1 MNMADPDQL
10 SSSFESLLDR
20 LRQQSANSPNAIPSA
35 SDQSTNQ
42 RHHQQNQAQS
52 LQQPN
57 ELLRSFFNP
66 PVTQASQSQ
75 SQPYGY
81 QQKTSS
87 SPIASPL
94 PSSSHPRSGV
104 ASPLGPIPQNRTPAP
119 SAEHANAEQR
129 AASLLSLLKF
139 PPSTS
144 VSLPTTPAA
153 QTKPWTSTIPNG
165 AQNFQSQ
172 QNQNGH
178 GRAISASDL
187 VASFMGKQAISLSKS
202 PPTTSHAQD
211 NAEIKRDPA
220 EPSLAAA
227 PNPQEFLL
235 QLLNRPKPAQDD
247 ALSSPQLAK
256 NETPSEQHSLDAPM
270 TNLTQTLAETS
281 LQQSFPGQSQSNK
294 PFPLATNGSRQTIGT
309 DGDGHPVSSKAEQT
323 TQQPPTSLFT
333 YVNPFDQLA
342 ASSPRNRTPKIE
354 TPRSEA
360 HASAGEATPGT
371 DDGNKRKIKGSPD
384 SAQVHSRR
392 KSSPNEED
400 ASSILSSPAM
410 SLLPDG
416 RSHLEALMGIGAPDK
431 ADTTKEPPAEVSTQQ
446 DKQTQEIPTEAQP
459 NEAEM
464 LKNMENEKGV
474 ATKEL
479 SKGREQPLHDTTVET
494 KKEVGKDGDQDV
506 LEEGIPN
513 PVAEAVKNV
522 VNHAAEGNLAD
533 SWESADGEDTPEKDE
548 ELIVRVYDFPMKP
561 FVSITLKP
569 IEIPR
574 AIFRVDSV
582 MDISRLKKDFEQI
595 DRTLATST
603 NKFIVYALAK
613 NGGFRIIRQA
623 DGRDKQVF
631 RGIHDRIFNV
641 SASTARSASPTF
653 GTEAVLGTGLS
664 GTIYWTLIR
673 KPSEDCFD
681 QDVESYGFILPPTPD
696 AHASGGQLK
705 TRAKTSS
712 CHPEFFAIGRGKSIF
727 IVWPLVARD
736 DRYTKD
742 SKKHRVVD
750 SEKYFKER
758 CLKINTGKAGK
769 DFTFS
774 EDDSAIVSLD
784 KAGRVRVWDVQELL
798 SEAYGDPK
806 LVKMPV
812 EVNTPLMTLM
822 TAIPSEKA
830 WPTSVLLVDKL
841 RPYVKCTALRYL
853 IVGMKQNHTL
863 QLWDLGLGKAVQ
875 ELNFPHDKESDA
887 ICSVAYDPA
896 SGIIV
901 VGHPTRN
908 SIYFIHL
915 SAPKYNLSTMSQARY
930 IQRVAQKD
938 SSIPKPDAT
947 AIMSGLREYSF
958 ATKGQLR
965 SLDVLSRPHP
975 PVLTERDD
983 PVLFELYC
991 MHSRGVTC
999 ISIKK
1004 EDLGWSKDSRVLHPV
1019 NAVKEGVV
1027 EIEDL
1032 REIPAAISTEPS
1044 SSVNENDGAT
1054 ASPTALIAKPIPKEI
1069 VKKSVIGSARPNS
1082 AVNPQTVVIAST
1094 LARVESK
1101 TDAARTALIN
1111 GTSEGSTKPE
1121 KSKRV
1126 RKDELA
1132 SSVSKATDSPSY
1144 AIAARQGKSPL
1155 PRVPASPSKE
1165 GSRSTLPKPM
1175 SVVPEVPGGTAN
1187 ETEHSPVLPDAG
1199 SINLGISGNFLDK
1212 EMKKVEKAVSA
1223 EFSKVITRELGALY
1237 SRFDEDKRIQQAT
1250 GDAKQDAV
1258 LRLISSTLSENVE
1271 KTLGRIIN
1279 TNIQQVVLPSIAD
1292 VTATAIDR
1300 RLAENLAQSLSQN
1313 IPREL
1318 KTVLPETISRAI
1330 QNPDVL
1336 RVVADSVSLKL
1347 AGHIENEFSTVLH
1360 NTISPAFKS
1369 LAIEAAKKIAG
1380 EVEHRTAEQL
1390 RRADVQRQSDSK
1402 KMDQL
1407 TNLIRGLS
1415 ETVHTMASAQAE
1427 FQSEI
1432 LKLQRQLQHQSV
1444 RDEDTPTPPTQE
1456 KSPEELEA
1464 EAIVQMLD
1472 DGRIEEGTVMW
1483 LQSGPRQPELF
1494 DRIFARQGPGFVRS
1508 LSPLVMLSVAAA
1520 ITTSFDSFPI
1530 ERLQWLETILL
1541 VMDPLH
1547 QEVREMV
1554 PKIMDVLIQR
1564 MEHMY
1569 MGLSE
1574 SNAGDPVLKK
1584 LPALWRKAKQLKQAA
1599 ERGY

>member
-1 MNMADPDQL
+1 MADPDQK
-10 SSSFESLLDR
+10 SNSFESLFDR
-20 LRQQSANSPNAIPSA
+20 LRQQSTNSPNAMPLA
-35 SDQSTNQ
+35 SDQAVNQ
-42 RHHQQNQAQS
+42 RHYQQDQAQN
-52 LQQPN
+52 LQQPS
-57 ELLRSFFNP
+57 ELLRSFFNS

-75 SQPYGY
+75 AQLHGY
-81 QQKTSS
+81 HQDGSS
-87 SPIASPL
+87 SPMASPSASN
-94 PSSSHPRSGV
+94 PHSRSSM

-119 SAEHANAEQR
+119 SAEHLNAER
-129 AASLLSLLKF
+129 TASLLSLLKF
-139 PPSTS
+139 PQSTS
-144 VSLPTTPAA
+144 VSLPATPAA
-153 QTKPWTSTIPNG
+153 QAKPWTPTVPNG
-165 AQNFQSQ
+165 AQNFQSHQ
-172 QNQNGH
+172 GQNGH

-187 VASFMGKQAISLSKS
+187 VASFMGKQAISGSKS

-211 NAEIKRDPA
+211 NAEIKREPM
-220 EPSLAAA
+220 EPSLATGS
-227 PNPQEFLL
+227 NPQDLLL

-247 ALSSPQLAK
+247 TQSSPEPPK
-256 NETPSEQHSLDAPM
+256 NEALSEQHDSEAPAANLAQGLDEISLKQPPPD
-270 TNLTQTLAETS
+270 
-281 LQQSFPGQSQSNK
+281 QSQPGK
-294 PFPLATNGSRQTIGT
+294 PSSLTTNGSRS
-309 DGDGHPVSSKAEQT
+309 DGDSRPTTSKPEQNI
-323 TQQPPTSLFT
+323 QKPPTSMFT
-333 YVNPFDQLA
+333 YVNPFEQLA
-342 ASSPRNRTPKIE
+342 ASSPRNRTPKLE

-360 HASAGEATPGT
+360 YTPTGEAATGT
-371 DDGNKRKIKGSPD
+371 DRYDGSKRKNKESPD
-384 SAQVHSRR
+384 SVQVYSRR
-392 KSSPNEED
+392 KLSPSEGD
-400 ASSILSSPAM
+400 ASVLSSPTINI
-410 SLLPDG
+410 LPDG
-416 RSHLEALMGIGAPDK
+416 RSHLEALMGIGAPDNTVN
-431 ADTTKEPPAEVSTQQ
+431 AREPPKEVEVQL
-446 DKQTQEIPTEAQP
+446 DKQAQEILTEAQSDKAGGSAAVKREEVLAAKDP
-459 NEAEM
+459 SEM
-464 LKNMENEKGV
+464 QEQSHDAAADIK
-474 ATKEL
+474 KEL
-479 SKGREQPLHDTTVET
+479 EKN
-494 KKEVGKDGDQDV
+494 GDQGA
-506 LEEGIPN
+506 LEKGIPN
-513 PVAEAVKNV
+513 LAIGVVKNTI
-522 VNHAAEGNLAD
+522 NNTAEGNLAD
-533 SWESADGEDTPEKDE
+533 SWESADGEDTPDKE
-548 ELIVRVYDFPMKP
+548 EGSIVRVYDFPMKP
-561 FVSITLKP
+561 FVSITLKS
-569 IEIPR
+569 IEISR
-574 AIFRVDSV
+574 ATFRADSV
-582 MDISRLKKDFEQI
+582 MDISRLKKDFDQI

-613 NGGFRIIRQA
+613 NGGFRVIRQA

-641 SASTARSASPTF
+641 SVSTARSTSPTT

-664 GTIYWTLIR
+664 GTVYWALIR
-673 KPSEDCFD
+673 KPYEEFFD
-681 QDVESYGFILPPTPD
+681 QDIESYGFILPPAVET
-696 AHASGGQLK
+696 HTSGGQLK

-712 CHPEFFAIGRGKSIF
+712 CHPEFFAVGRGKSIF
-727 IVWPLVARD
+727 VVWPLVARD
-736 DRYTKD
+736 DRYIKE

-774 EDDSAIVSLD
+774 GDDTTIVSLD
-784 KAGRVRVWDVQELL
+784 KAGRVRVWDVQELVG
-798 SEAYGDPK
+798 ETYGVVGDAKSTRIQPI
-806 LVKMPV
+806 
-812 EVNTPLMTLM
+812 EVNAPLMTLM
-822 TAIPSEKA
+822 TATPSEKA

-915 SAPKYNLSTMSQARY
+915 SAPKYNLTTMSQARY

-938 SSIPKPDAT
+938 PSIPKPDAT

-958 ATKGQLR
+958 AAKGQLR
-965 SLDVLSRPHP
+965 SLDILSRPHP
-975 PVLTERDD
+975 SPDLAERDD

-991 MHSRGVTC
+991 MYSKGVTC

-1004 EDLGWSKDSRVLHPV
+1004 EDLGWSKESRVLHPMD
-1019 NAVKEGVV
+1019 AVQEGVV

-1032 REIPAAISTEPS
+1032 REHPTAFSTEP

-1054 ASPTALIAKPIPKEI
+1054 VSPTALVAKPISKEV
-1069 VKKSVIGSARPNS
+1069 VKKSVAGSVRPNP
-1082 AVNPQTVVIAST
+1082 VNPQTAVIAST

-1101 TDAARTALIN
+1101 TDAARAALIN
-1111 GTSEGSTKPE
+1111 GTSDGPAKPE
-1121 KSKRV
+1121 KLKRI
-1126 RKDELA
+1126 RKDEQPSSA
-1132 SSVSKATDSPSY
+1132 SKTTDSPSY
-1144 AIAARQGKSPL
+1144 AIAARRGKSPL

-1165 GSRSTLPKPM
+1165 GGRSTVQKPM
-1175 SVVPEVPGGTAN
+1175 PPVPEAPADSTN
-1187 ETEHSPVLPDAG
+1187 DIEPSPVLPDAG

-1223 EFSKVITRELGALY
+1223 EFSKVITRELSTLY
-1237 SRFDEDKRIQQAT
+1237 TRFDEDRRIQQAA
-1250 GDAKQDAV
+1250 GDAKQDAI
-1258 LRLISSTLSENVE
+1258 LRLVSSTLSENVE
-1271 KTLGRIIN
+1271 KTLGRIISS
-1279 TNIQQVVLPSIAD
+1279 NIQQIVLPSIAD

-1300 RLAENLAQSLSQN
+1300 RLAENLSHSLSQN

-1318 KTVLPETISRAI
+1318 KAALPEAIGRAI
-1330 QNPDVL
+1330 QSPDVL
-1336 RVVADSVSLKL
+1336 KVVADSVALKL
-1347 AGHIENEFSTVLH
+1347 VGHVENEFSAALH

-1369 LAIEAAKKIAG
+1369 LAVEVAKKIAG

-1432 LKLQRQLQHQSV
+1432 LKLQRQLQHQSD
-1444 RDEDTPTPPTQE
+1444 RAARTPTPPMQE

-1464 EAIVQMLD
+1464 EAITQMLD
-1472 DGRIEEGTVMW
+1472 DGRVEEGTVMW
-1483 LQSGPRQPELF
+1483 LQSGIRQAELF

-1520 ITTSFDSFPI
+1520 ITTSFESFPV
-1530 ERLQWLETILL
+1530 EYLQWLENILL
-1541 VMDPLH
+1541 AMDPLH

-1564 MEHMY
+1564 MEQMY

-1574 SNAGDPVLKK
+1574 SNAGDPVLKR
-1584 LPALWRKAKQLKQAA
+1584 LPSLWKKAKQLKQIA